1 MTQIGPDERRFTPAT
16 RMHTV
21 AWEGG
26 AEGAGKAGKAGGAGQ
41 AGRGA
46 DACGQ
51 GTAAR
56 VGGVRGYG
64 RAIVV

>member
-26 AEGAGKAGKAGGAGQ
+26 AEGAGQ
-41 AGRGA
+41 AGRAERGA